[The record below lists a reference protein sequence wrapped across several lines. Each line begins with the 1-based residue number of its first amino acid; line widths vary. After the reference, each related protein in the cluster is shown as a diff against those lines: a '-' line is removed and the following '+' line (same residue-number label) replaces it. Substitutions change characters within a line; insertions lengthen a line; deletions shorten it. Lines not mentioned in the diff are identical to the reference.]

1 MDRLTAEEQKGRSST
16 RTVAAR
22 VARLLALPGAVLV
35 LGLAYTSWV
44 DQQRASE
51 GQCARERVQKAIDAR
66 WRDGTTLDLLFA
78 SSEPILVSALRDR
91 VSTLAA
97 SIGVAPTVVVDV
109 GDDGPAT
116 DGAASHTVRL
126 MVEGRALLG
135 LRVRMGDDCAIT
147 LIGVFTPTS

>member
-1 MDRLTAEEQKGRSST
+1 
-16 RTVAAR
+16 
-22 VARLLALPGAVLV
+22 
-35 LGLAYTSWV
+35 
-44 DQQRASE
+44 
-51 GQCARERVQKAIDAR
+51 VQKAIDAR

-97 SIGVAPTVVVDV
+97 SIGAAPTVVVDV